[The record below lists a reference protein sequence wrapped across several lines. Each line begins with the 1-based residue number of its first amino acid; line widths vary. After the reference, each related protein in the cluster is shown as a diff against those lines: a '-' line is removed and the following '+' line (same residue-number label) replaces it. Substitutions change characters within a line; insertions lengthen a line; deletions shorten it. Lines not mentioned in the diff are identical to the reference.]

1 MPAPRKYPLELRE
14 RAVRMYR
21 TAEPKPVIRRM
32 AEDLGVHHEA
42 LRNWIRQAEADAG
55 ERGDLLT
62 TAEREELAALRK
74 ENVQLKRA
82 NEVLR
87 TASAFSRP
95 SSTRPGPG
103 DGARRRAPAPGV
115 EPVLREL
122 NIPSTT
128 YYRWRQAETEPCER
142 HRRDA
147 ELTSKIRQVHDE
159 SGGIYGSPR
168 VHAVLKREGTRVG
181 RKRVER
187 LMRQAGLAGI
197 SPRRSKSFT
206 RRDPDA
212 DLAPD
217 LVQRDFTASGPNR
230 LWVTDLTMITTLEG
244 PLWLSAIR
252 DAFSRRVVAWETSA
266 RADADLVL
274 TTLEYALASREAT
287 PGELIHHADHGCQ
300 YTSVKLTTRLVR
312 AGIQA
317 SMGSVGDSFDNALAE
332 NLWMLIKTEGVRGR
346 TFATRAEANLAL
358 FEYIDGFYNPR
369 RIQKRL
375 GYLSPIEYEEKHYAD
390 QAAAEQVNL
399 TPRQPALAS

>member
-1 MPAPRKYPLELRE
+1 M
-14 RAVRMYR
+14 
-21 TAEPKPVIRRM
+21 TT
-32 AEDLGVHHEA
+32 
-42 LRNWIRQAEADAG
+42 
-55 ERGDLLT
+55 LLD
-62 TAEREELAALRK
+62 EHPHL
-74 ENVQLKRA
+74 
-82 NEVLR
+82 
-87 TASAFSRP
+87 
-95 SSTRPGPG
+95 
-103 DGARRRAPAPGV
+103 GV

-122 NIPSTT
+122 HIPSST
-128 YYRWRQAETEPCER
+128 YYRWRQAEKEPCER
-142 HRRDA
+142 RRRDI
-147 ELTSKIRQVHDE
+147 ELTEWIRTVHDE

-168 VHAVLKREGTRVG
+168 VHAVLQREGTRVG

-197 SPRRSKSFT
+197 SPRRGKGFT

-217 LVQRDFTASGPNR
+217 LVKRDFTAPVPNR

-274 TTLEYALASREAT
+274 TTLEYALASREPIA
-287 PGELIHHADHGCQ
+287 GELIHHADHGCQ

-332 NLWMLIKTEGVRGR
+332 NLWMLIKTECVRGR
-346 TFATRAEANLAL
+346 VFATRADANLAL
-358 FEYIDGFYNPR
+358 FQYLDGFYNPR

-375 GYLSPIEYEEKHYAD
+375 GYLSPIEFEEKHYAN
-390 QAAAEQVNL
+390 QAAAEPVNL
-399 TPRQPALAS
+399 KPRQPTLTS